1 VSNPPQQVAVIT
13 GGETGIGLAIVNA
26 LSGAGMHVVVGGLL
40 EEAGAT
46 AVTSVRALGGSVE
59 FHRTDVRDNNQVEAL
74 VESALKHSGRLDVMI
89 NNAGV
94 FDGFASCIDTSD
106 DLWEKVID
114 INLRGCF
121 FGCRAALKRMVAQR
135 SGRIINT
142 SSVGG
147 LRGGA
152 DGLSYTASKF
162 GVIGLTR
169 QAACT
174 YSEYGITINAICP
187 GVIQTDIRGNST
199 QILGDAAPPMLGVG
213 SDPDGYKR
221 LVPAQRRG
229 LPQEVAAT
237 VAFLVSEG
245 AAYITGQAISVDGG
259 WTAT

>member
-1 VSNPPQQVAVIT
+1 
-13 GGETGIGLAIVNA
+13 
-26 LSGAGMHVVVGGLL
+26 
-40 EEAGAT
+40 
-46 AVTSVRALGGSVE
+46 
-59 FHRTDVRDNNQVEAL
+59 
-74 VESALKHSGRLDVMI
+74 MI